1 VCLDCGDPVVVEVS
15 DGEFV
20 KIEPAGTVG
29 YVAVPL
35 RKWME
40 DWAYT

>member
-1 VCLDCGDPVVVEVS
+1 VVVEVS
-15 DGEFV
+15 DGDFV
-20 KIEPAGTVG
+20 KIEPEEIVG